1 MDIERLLEQQKQRRC
16 WLLVKALECAT
27 LDRALDLA
35 RAAEEFV
42 TSEALE
48 ERTGPPAAA
57 VANAAIVQRSSEEG
71 PPAKPNDAT
80 TDAPERRRLSLTPER
95 RRVLLDRLAEGAR
108 NADLAVEFGLTPKQV
123 QGLRIGA
130 ARAINA
136 RRAGN
141 VAMAESQP
149 ATITSTVEDVVR
161 YLRQQDDVVVSE
173 GEGNFLVNGRFHL
186 GLAELVEKA
195 NRIRGRQQK
204 PLFKLH
210 RYGDRLGAAATAM
223 PPPSEGAGNG
233 HQF

>member
-1 MDIERLLEQQKQRRC
+1 MDVERLIEQQKQRRC

-42 TSEALE
+42 TSEVLG
-48 ERTGPPAAA
+48 ERTRPLAAV
-57 VANAAIVQRSSEEG
+57 VANAEVLPPRSEEE
-71 PPAKPNDAT
+71 PPVKPEDAT
-80 TDAPERRRLSLTPER
+80 NDAPERRRLSLTPEQ
-95 RRVLLDRLAEGAR
+95 RRVLLDRLAEGAK

-141 VAMAESQP
+141 VAMAQSQP
-149 ATITSTVEDVVR
+149 LTITSTVEDVVR

-186 GLAELVEKA
+186 GVAELVEKA

-204 PLFKLH
+204 PLFQLH
-210 RYGDRLGAAATAM
+210 SLGAAATAM
-223 PPPSEGAGNG
+223 PPPSEGASNG